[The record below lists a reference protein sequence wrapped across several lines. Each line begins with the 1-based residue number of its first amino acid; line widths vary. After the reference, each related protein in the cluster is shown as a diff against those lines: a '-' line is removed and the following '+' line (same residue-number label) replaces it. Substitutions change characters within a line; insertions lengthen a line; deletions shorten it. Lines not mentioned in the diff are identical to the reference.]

1 MLVWYPISRRNSIR
15 TEEGRSIGKKEGIER
30 EREKNEEA
38 RRYKAYLVER

>member
-1 MLVWYPISRRNSIR
+1 MLVWYPKYRRNSIR

-38 RRYKAYLVER
+38 RRYEVYLVER